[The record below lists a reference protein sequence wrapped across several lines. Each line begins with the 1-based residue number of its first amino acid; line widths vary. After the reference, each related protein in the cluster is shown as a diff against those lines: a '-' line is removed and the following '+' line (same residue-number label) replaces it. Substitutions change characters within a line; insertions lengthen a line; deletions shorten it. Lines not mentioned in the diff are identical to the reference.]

1 MSLSDAFTDFT
12 AEARH
17 LLFSTVLAATCF
29 HAKILIEGILKQ
41 QWCPKEGQTKNDAVF
56 VQMTTCQVN
65 MLSNTA
71 D

>member
-17 LLFSTVLAATCF
+17 LLFSTVLAGTCF

-41 QWCPKEGQTKNDAVF
+41 Q
-56 VQMTTCQVN
+56 
-65 MLSNTA
+65 
-71 D
+71 